1 MLSGLFVKSAYDL
14 SKPANSESGDSWFG
28 LGPPLVIGLGLLLVG
43 VVLMIVWRFRGPGEA
58 VLRPP
63 TRDGRLS
70 HARRRPRH
78 RLRRHGGRPRGAV
91 PRDWRS
97 PASSARPIALVF
109 SYEKVVVGGEAHDL
123 DAAVAERSAQVLAEG
138 AALVEAAGVAVTTE
152 AREGTPADVLA
163 EVAAERDARML
174 VIGSYGEAPLRALI
188 VGSTTQRL
196 LRTTDRPVLVVR
208 TRR

>member
-1 MLSGLFVKSAYDL
+1 VA
-14 SKPANSESGDSWFG
+14 AAV
-28 LGPPLVIGLGLLLVG
+28 LVIGYDGTEGARAALSEGLGLA
-43 VVLMIVWRFRGPGEA
+43 GE
-58 VLRPP
+58 L
-63 TRDGRLS
+63 
-70 HARRRPRH
+70 
-78 RLRRHGGRPRGAV
+78 GA
-91 PRDWRS
+91 
-97 PASSARPIALVF
+97 AIALVF

-123 DAAVAERSAQVLAEG
+123 DVAVAERAAQVLAEG
-138 AALVEAAGVAVTTE
+138 AARAEAAGVAVTTE
-152 AREGTPADVLA
+152 AREGAPADVLA